1 MSKSKKKKKSP
12 LTEAISFKRLAQRQK
27 GCTAGLFLSAKS
39 AVLSHYPSAL
49 TSLLNNCALGQ
60 VAS

>member
-1 MSKSKKKKKSP
+1 MVKREKICT
-12 LTEAISFKRLAQRQK
+12 LTEAISLKRLAQTQK
-27 GCTAGLFLSAKS
+27 GRTAGLFLSAKS

-49 TSLLNNCALGQ
+49 TSLLDNCALGQ